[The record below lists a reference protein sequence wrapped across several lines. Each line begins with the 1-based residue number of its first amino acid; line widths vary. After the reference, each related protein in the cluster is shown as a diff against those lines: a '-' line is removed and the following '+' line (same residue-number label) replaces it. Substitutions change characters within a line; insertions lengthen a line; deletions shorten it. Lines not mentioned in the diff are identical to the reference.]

1 MVTRS
6 AESATRPEP
15 PPPGEPGAGGGQGQ
29 AVAAARAVPGRAIRA
44 LILVLLAAAIC
55 AAFASV
61 LRAGWVLWD
70 DPDYVSNQPR
80 VSHGLRLDS
89 ALWFL
94 SHPHAA
100 NWHPLTSW
108 SHMLDVQLFGL
119 VPAGHHATS
128 LFLHVLNAVL
138 LVLVLFRL
146 TGAWWRSLAVSA
158 LFALHPLRVESV
170 AWVSERKDVLSG
182 LFFVLTLGAY
192 GRWVERPGKSRYAVL
207 MLALALG
214 LMAKPMLVTL
224 PFVLLLLDVWP
235 LGRLAIPGQ
244 NKAARA
250 RARPL
255 RGLFLEKWPLFA
267 LAAGSALI
275 TSVVQW
281 RIGAMVPLE
290 FMSPAYRVANA
301 ALSYWRYVGRTLWPH
316 GLAVYYPYRLDT
328 NWAVAFVGALGL
340 ALVTAACVLQLRR
353 RPHLTVGWLWYLGML
368 VPVIGLIQVG
378 SQSHA
383 DRYTYLPVI
392 GLLIMLVWSVG
403 DLVTRSRPGRIAA
416 AVALTLVLAALS
428 VATARQTA
436 LWKDT
441 RTLFTS
447 ALALTGD
454 NPVAHQCL
462 GCAYLEDGKVEPA
475 IAELNEALRI
485 SPTYQDAHANL
496 GRALVIAGRTEE
508 AIVHF
513 RAALDGTDKADI
525 RHGLGDALDKLGR
538 TDEAMREY
546 EAALAL
552 EPDHYHTLVLL
563 AKDLATRGRFAE
575 AETHLRSALELNPVE
590 VEPRRLMAVT
600 LTVEGRVEDAIR
612 EYQEILRRK
621 PDDLDALNNVAWMRA
636 THAEASHRD
645 GAEAVRLAERAR
657 AKSPTPEAVLYSTL
671 AAAYAEAGRF
681 PEAVSAGERA
691 VALARAAR
699 TTQEIERYEEQLRS
713 YRAGKPFHFV
723 K

>member
-1 MVTRS
+1 MVTRIAGS
-6 AESATRPEP
+6 AARPEP
-15 PPPGEPGAGGGQGQ
+15 PPPGETAAGGGQGQ
-29 AVAAARAVPGRAIRA
+29 GAAAARAIPESAIRA
-44 LILVLLAAAIC
+44 LILVVLAAATC
-55 AAFASV
+55 AAFAGV
-61 LRAGWVLWD
+61 LRADWILFD
-70 DPDYVSNQPR
+70 DPEYVTTQSR
-80 VSHGLRLDS
+80 VAGGLRLDN

-94 SHPHAA
+94 FHPHSA

-108 SHMLDVQLFGL
+108 SHMLDAQLFGL
-119 VPAGHHATS
+119 QPAGHHATS

-138 LVLVLFRL
+138 LALVLFRL
-146 TGAWWRSLAVSA
+146 TGAWWRSLAVAA

-182 LFFVLTLGAY
+182 LFFLLTLGAY
-192 GRWVERPGKSRYAVL
+192 GWWVERPGKSRYAVL

-235 LGRLAIPGQ
+235 LGRLAGTGRS
-244 NKAARA
+244 KAARA

-255 RGLFLEKWPLFA
+255 RGLISEKWPLFA
-267 LAAGSALI
+267 LAAGSALV
-275 TSVVQW
+275 TFAVQR
-281 RIGAMVPLE
+281 RIGAVVSVELAP
-290 FMSPAYRVANA
+290 PAHRIANA
-301 ALSYWRYVGRTLWPH
+301 VLSYWRYVGQTIWPE
-316 GLAVYYPYRLDT
+316 GLAVFYPYRPDA
-328 NWAVAFVGALGL
+328 NWAGAIVGALGL
-340 ALVTAACVLQLRR
+340 ALVTAACGFLMRR
-353 RPHLTVGWLWYLGML
+353 RPYLAVGWLWYVGVL

-378 SQSHA
+378 GQSHA

-392 GLLIMLVWSVG
+392 GLLIALVWSVG
-403 DLVTRSRPGRIAA
+403 DLVARSRPGRIAA
-416 AVALTLVLAALS
+416 AAALVLVLAILS

-441 RTLFTS
+441 RTLFS
-447 ALALTGD
+447 SDLAITGS

-462 GCAYLEDGKVEPA
+462 GCALLEDGKVEPA
-475 IAELNEALRI
+475 IAELNKALRL
-485 SPTYQDAHANL
+485 SPNYRDAHASL
-496 GRALVIAGRTEE
+496 GRALDMAGRTEE
-508 AIVHF
+508 AIPHF
-513 RAALDGTDKADI
+513 RTALALTDKAEV
-525 RHGLGDALDKLGR
+525 RHNLGTALDKLGR
-538 TDEAMREY
+538 TDEAIREY
-546 EAALAL
+546 EAALTL
-552 EPDHYHTLVLL
+552 EPDRYHTLVLL
-563 AKDLATRGRFAE
+563 ANDLAARGRFAE

-590 VEPRRLMAVT
+590 LEPHRLMAVI
-600 LTVEGRVEDAIR
+600 LTVDGRAEEAIR

-636 THAEASHRD
+636 THAEASHRN

-691 VALARAAR
+691 VELARAAHAA
-699 TTQEIERYEEQLRS
+699 QDIERFAEQLRS

>member
-1 MVTRS
+1 
-6 AESATRPEP
+6 
-15 PPPGEPGAGGGQGQ
+15 
-29 AVAAARAVPGRAIRA
+29 VAAPRTIPERA
-44 LILVLLAAAIC
+44 LRALVLLLLAAATC
-55 AAFASV
+55 AAFAGV
-61 LRAGWVLWD
+61 LRANWILFD
-70 DPDYVSNQPR
+70 DPEYVSTQPR
-80 VSHGLRLDS
+80 VAHGLRLDN

-94 SHPHAA
+94 FHPHAA

-119 VPAGHHATS
+119 APAGHHATS

-138 LVLVLFRL
+138 LALVLFRL
-146 TGAWWRSLAVSA
+146 TGAWWRSVAVAA

-182 LFFVLTLGAY
+182 LFFLLTLGAY
-192 GRWVERPGKSRYAVL
+192 GWWVERPGKRRYAVL

-235 LGRLAIPGQ
+235 LGRLAGAGRS
-244 NKAARA
+244 KAARA
-250 RARPL
+250 SVRPL
-255 RGLFLEKWPLFA
+255 RGLILEKWPLFA
-267 LAAGSALI
+267 LAVGAALL
-275 TSVVQW
+275 TFVVQQ
-281 RIGAMVPLE
+281 RIGAMVPVEL
-290 FMSPAYRVANA
+290 MTPSHRVANA
-301 ALSYWRYVGRTLWPH
+301 VFSYWRYVGKTIWPDR
-316 GLAVYYPYRLDT
+316 LAVYYPYRLDT

-340 ALVTAACVLQLRR
+340 ALVTAACAFLMRR
-353 RPHLTVGWLWYLGML
+353 RPYLAVGWLWYLGTL

-392 GLLIMLVWSVG
+392 GLLIVLVWSVG
-403 DLVTRSRPGRIAA
+403 DLVARSRPGRIAA
-416 AVALTLVLAALS
+416 AVALALVLATLS

-447 ALALTGD
+447 TLAITGD
-454 NPVAHQCL
+454 NPVAYQSLACVFL
-462 GCAYLEDGKVEPA
+462 DEGKVEPA
-475 IAELNEALRI
+475 IAALNEALRI
-485 SPTYQDAHANL
+485 SPTYQDAHNNL
-496 GRALVIAGRTEE
+496 GRALVMAGRTEE
-508 AIVHF
+508 AISHF
-513 RAALDGTDKADI
+513 RAALGVTDRAVI
-525 RHGLGDALDKLGR
+525 RHDLGAALDKLGR
-538 TDEAMREY
+538 KEEAIREY
-546 EAALAL
+546 EAAIAI
-552 EPDHYHTLVLL
+552 EPDRYLTLVVL
-563 AKDLATRGRFAE
+563 ANDLAAVGRFAE
-575 AETHLRSALELNPVE
+575 AEAHLRYALKLNPVE
-590 VEPRRLMAVT
+590 VEPRRLMAVM
-600 LTVEGRVEDAIR
+600 LTVHGRAEEAIR

-645 GAEAVRLAERAR
+645 GKEAVRLAERAR
-657 AKSPTPEAVLYSTL
+657 AKSPTPEAVLFSTL

-681 PEAVSAGERA
+681 AEAVSAGERA
-691 VALARAAR
+691 VELARAAHA
-699 TTQEIERYEEQLRS
+699 TQEIERYAEQLRS